1 MQNLGGT
8 ALATVISVLVT
19 LIITFLFN
27 KLIAL
32 PKAIKTQRAAE
43 EAKAEAKA
51 EAERQYKED
60 VEDRFKKIEA
70 VLDDLP
76 KYRQQSLQ
84 IQQELKLGQQQVKAE
99 LQAEQSQLVQLCKT
113 MNDSLTTLA
122 ADFKEVQAQTNER
135 EKNDLRQKLIREYN
149 LFTDLSK
156 NPEHAWSEM
165 EHKAFMAQVRDYEVL
180 GGNDY
185 IHKTVLPAI
194 YTLEIVPMENVAR
207 LEDVMS
213 KRQQ

>member
-60 VEDRFKKIEA
+60 VEDRFKKIES
-70 VLDDLP
+70 VLEDLP

-113 MNDSLTTLA
+113 MNEALTTLA
-122 ADFKEVQAQTNER
+122 TDFKEVQAQTNER

-149 LFTDLSK
+149 LFTDLTK

-194 YTLEIVPMENVAR
+194 YTLEIVPMENVSR